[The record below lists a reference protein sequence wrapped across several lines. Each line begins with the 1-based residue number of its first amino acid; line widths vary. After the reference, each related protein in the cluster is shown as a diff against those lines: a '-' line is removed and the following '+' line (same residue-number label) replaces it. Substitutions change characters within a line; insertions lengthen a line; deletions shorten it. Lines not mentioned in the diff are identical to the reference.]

1 LEFVTATHEAKTSGI
16 NGYSVE
22 IMQAATRSEVKGT
35 KALNQ
40 GIIDAGE
47 QLTITEGGRTLDF
60 QTVAGRSVEQTL
72 NDLGKAISDAG
83 LKVDLLRP
91 DAATTPNDQ
100 PLQINLRHKEFG
112 SEHSFT
118 AASTTGGLLS
128 TKGDVSDWIQTG
140 LDVTGEI
147 NGEDATGRGQELTAG
162 PGAFTSEGVAIRY
175 SGEKAPE
182 GNFAGTLTFSQNSL
196 TFQIGA
202 NDGQTTSTSVRSMR
216 PDQLGR
222 AVFNG
227 SGFDS
232 LSEVD
237 VTSLQGATDSIRV
250 IDRAIE
256 QVAIQRGDLG
266 AFQKDNL
273 ESNLNYLRI
282 ANEELTSSESVLR
295 DTDMAAEMTAFT
307 RNQIMTQAGTAM
319 LTQANQLPTTVLA
332 LLA

>member
-1 LEFVTATHEAKTSGI
+1 
-16 NGYSVE
+16 
-22 IMQAATRSEVKGT
+22 M
-35 KALNQ
+35 
-40 GIIDAGE
+40 
-47 QLTITEGGRTLDF
+47 
-60 QTVAGRSVEQTL
+60 EQTL

-118 AASTTGGLLS
+118 AASKTGGLLS

-140 LDVTGEI
+140 VDVAGEV

-162 PGAFTSEGVAIRY
+162 PGASTAQGVVIRY

-295 DTDMAAEMTAFT
+295 DADMASEMTAFT

-319 LTQANQLPTTVLA
+319 LAQANQLPTSVLS
-332 LLA
+332 LLT

>member
-1 LEFVTATHEAKTSGI
+1 
-16 NGYSVE
+16 
-22 IMQAATRSEVKGT
+22 
-35 KALNQ
+35 
-40 GIIDAGE
+40 
-47 QLTITEGGRTLDF
+47 
-60 QTVAGRSVEQTL
+60 VEQTL
-72 NDLGKAISDAG
+72 NDLGKAIYDAG
-83 LKVDLLRP
+83 LNVDLLRP

-140 LDVTGEI
+140 LDVTGEV

-162 PGAFTSEGVAIRY
+162 PGASTSQGVVIRY

-202 NDGQTTSTSVRSMR
+202 NDGQTSSTSVRSMR

-295 DTDMAAEMTAFT
+295 DADMAAEMTAFT

-319 LTQANQLPTTVLA
+319 LAQANQLPTSVLS
-332 LLA
+332 LLV